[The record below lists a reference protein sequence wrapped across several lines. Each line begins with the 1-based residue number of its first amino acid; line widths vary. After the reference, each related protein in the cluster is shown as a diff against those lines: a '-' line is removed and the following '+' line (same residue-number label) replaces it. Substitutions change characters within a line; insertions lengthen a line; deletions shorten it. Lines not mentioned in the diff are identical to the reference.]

1 MYEDKSNEILIGYA
15 IAKKLN
21 LDVGSKVKI
30 AIPKTDKTIFGNIPR
45 FKTLVVSGI
54 FNVGMYEYDSNFI
67 FSSPEIARKL
77 LLLEEGSFTHIE
89 IESANPSNVQQSQ
102 KIINKYLS
110 TINPNLYSITW
121 MQNNTSLL
129 NALKVEKNVMFLI
142 LVLII
147 LVASMNIISGLIIFV
162 KEKNR
167 DIGILKTI
175 GLDQFSLLKIFAS
188 IGLFTGIIGTF
199 FGVMLGI
206 LFSLN
211 IQSIQKFIENI
222 FKIDMFS
229 KEVYYLSSLPS
240 RLDYFEVLSVI
251 VVSLIISFISTLL
264 PAYRASKLDPIK
276 TIKNE

>member
-1 MYEDKSNEILIGYA
+1 
-15 IAKKLN
+15 
-21 LDVGSKVKI
+21 
-30 AIPKTDKTIFGNIPR
+30 
-45 FKTLVVSGI
+45 
-54 FNVGMYEYDSNFI
+54 
-67 FSSPEIARKL
+67 
-77 LLLEEGSFTHIE
+77 
-89 IESANPSNVQQSQ
+89 
-102 KIINKYLS
+102 
-110 TINPNLYSITW
+110 
-121 MQNNTSLL
+121 
-129 NALKVEKNVMFLI
+129 MFLI

-199 FGVMLGI
+199 FGVVLGI

-229 KEVYYLSSLPS
+229 KE

-251 VVSLIISFISTLL
+251 VVSLIISFMSTLL
-264 PAYRASKLDPIK
+264 PAYRASKIDPIK